1 VTAEIGRSETPADGV
16 RFSSP
21 KPAQYSFSSKGGW
34 LARFP
39 ALEKHIKLDQKA
51 RFLSAALFFAA
62 LQRPVRAI
70 FNFA

>member
-1 VTAEIGRSETPADGV
+1 V
-16 RFSSP
+16 
-21 KPAQYSFSSKGGW
+21 

-51 RFLSAALFFAA
+51 RFLSSALFFAA
-62 LQRPVRAI
+62 SERPVSAI